1 MGLDN
6 IAMIKV
12 SENDY
17 RQAPDVIF
25 GDVELCQGML
35 TSGSSFRGKVY
46 NTAVEAITGQSLYE
60 NIGPDRLREMAESLG
75 NWMAS
80 HPGQG
85 YVPLSGYG
93 ETTREELAMLA
104 NFFRVCASNDLYL
117 YAWY

>member
-6 IAMIKV
+6 IAVRKV
-12 SENDY
+12 ADDKYE
-17 RQAPDVIF
+17 QAPDSLF

-35 TSGSSFRGKVY
+35 TDGASFRGKVY
-46 NTAVEAITGQSLYE
+46 NGTVEAITGQSLYE
-60 NIGPDRLREMAESLG
+60 DIGPDKLREMAESLG

-85 YVPLSGYG
+85 YLPLSGYG

-104 NFFRVCASNDLYL
+104 NFFRVCASNGLWL
-117 YAWY
+117 HAWY